1 MVWLLD
7 GNLLIAL
14 AISSHEHHE
23 RALAWFYAQPR
34 RFATCSVTEGT
45 LLRLHMMSAVD
56 SSAAAAWATLE
67 RLRHMQGY
75 EFWQNGFSYQEVS
88 HQGLTGHRQI
98 TDAWL
103 AELARQR
110 SGRLAT
116 LDSGLVA
123 RHPDVAD
130 LV

>member
-7 GNLLIAL
+7 GNLLTAL
-14 AISSHEHHE
+14 AISSHVHHD
-23 RALAWFYAQPR
+23 RALAWFYARPR

-56 SSAAAAWATLE
+56 TSASAAWATLE
-67 RLRHMQGY
+67 QLRQMQGY
-75 EFWQNGFSYQEVS
+75 EFWMDGFSYDEVS
-88 HQGLTGHRQI
+88 HRGLTGHRQI

-110 SGRLAT
+110 GGRLAT
-116 LDSGLVA
+116 IDSGLA
-123 RHPDVAD
+123 AFHPDVAEHI
-130 LV
+130 